1 MSTVSGFSV
10 SQDRE
15 VAEYNR
21 VRAILL
27 ARQEQRRQDLR
38 RRLGMPARI
47 EPYKQGWLK
56 DFTGW
61 RSKEEKYL
69 DEILEEERKEKLK
82 SSGAEDVEGEMDIKE
97 ALAVVVDEK
106 EVGKG
111 VAEKEVEREE
121 ARKAVMKGMRMG
133 W

>member
-1 MSTVSGFSV
+1 MP
-10 SQDRE
+10 E
-15 VAEYNR
+15 R
-21 VRAILL
+21 V
-27 ARQEQRRQDLR
+27 
-38 RRLGMPARI
+38 

-82 SSGAEDVEGEMDIKE
+82 SSGAEDVDGEMDLKE
-97 ALAVVVDEK
+97 ALTVVVDEK
-106 EVGKG
+106 EVGTE
-111 VAEKEVEREE
+111 ASEKKVGREE
-121 ARKAVMKGMRMG
+121 ERKAVMKGMRMG